1 MKKRKNG
8 RAKGQSFERVV
19 AKILSTWWG
28 EEFHRTPSSGG
39 LHWKRDNR
47 VTGDVVTPENSNFPF
62 SIECKK
68 VEGWNFEQLLKDTGE
83 ISNWWNQC
91 FRDSNEV
98 DKIPLLIFSKNR
110 SPIYYMTLRD
120 SIQNL
125 FEEHK
130 NFFITTVTTN
140 EQLIFVY
147 VGILDD
153 LCSKDKEE
161 ILKKLYSK

>member
-8 RAKGQSFERVV
+8 RTKGNSFERLV
-19 AKILSTWWG
+19 AKLLSNWWD

-83 ISNWWNQC
+83 IKSWWCQC
-91 FRDSNEV
+91 FKDSEEV
-98 DKIPLLIFSKNR
+98 GKIPLLIFSKNR
-110 SPIYYMTLRD
+110 SPIYYMTTKEVAE
-120 SIQNL
+120 II
-125 FEEHK
+125 FESSEQK
-130 NFFITTVTTN
+130 NFFITKLNTFGAD
-140 EQLIFVY
+140 LFVF
-147 VGILDD
+147 VGILSD
-153 LCSKDKEE
+153 LCTKNKEE
-161 ILKKLYSK
+161 VIKKLL